1 MKNIVFL
8 CIMVIFGGAV
18 AVQGAATKTK
28 AAAATSTSASNSTA
42 ATNTVTTAATNTVA
56 TPPTASSV
64 TTSAVATVSSTQ
76 PASVQNAG
84 RTDQTLQA
92 DAIPGSEVRLE
103 LVSVE
108 NGTTSSEFKVFH
120 GVDSAS
126 GLVFPAT
133 TLTFETALR
142 LNQNERIQLL
152 CSTGS
157 YISIYIKDEG
167 AAGGVVED
175 GYDGPYYLS
184 MWLGYPQVSE
194 DQRVRVRYA
203 VKSGT
208 VGKIGIKI
216 GSKGQCQIAA
226 LEDIKIL

>member
-28 AAAATSTSASNSTA
+28 ATAATSTSASNPA
-42 ATNTVTTAATNTVA
+42 ATATTTQ
-56 TPPTASSV
+56 
-64 TTSAVATVSSTQ
+64 AVATTNAAAAD
-76 PASVQNAG
+76 ASAQNAG

-92 DAIPGSEVRLE
+92 AAIPGSEVRLE

-167 AAGGVVED
+167 AAGGTVED